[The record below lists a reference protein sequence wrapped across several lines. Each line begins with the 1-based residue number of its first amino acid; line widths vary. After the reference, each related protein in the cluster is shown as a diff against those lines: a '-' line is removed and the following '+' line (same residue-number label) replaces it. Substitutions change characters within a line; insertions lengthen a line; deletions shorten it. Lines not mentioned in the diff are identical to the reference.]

1 MTCQFICRNLQISK
15 HLKLIK
21 KQHELK
27 CLAHTI
33 AMHSN
38 NHTKAHKHTYNH
50 TCNEDHCSQC
60 IYLYTMYIHIMLLG
74 FVHMASFIAYSQKY
88 VQRLRQTQPE
98 ECITVRKFH
107 ICSHKIALTNISS
120 QNKLSQIATVTRPL
134 SFTLCR
140 SFKRPCTMSKV

>member
-50 TCNEDHCSQC
+50 TCNEAHCSHTH
-60 IYLYTMYIHIMLLG
+60 IPIHY
-74 FVHMASFIAYSQKY
+74 VYSHNAPWFCPYGLRYSLQSKICTTIKTNAA
-88 VQRLRQTQPE
+88 RLSDNST
-98 ECITVRKFH
+98 FAH
-107 ICSHKIALTNISS
+107 I
-120 QNKLSQIATVTRPL
+120 
-134 SFTLCR
+134 
-140 SFKRPCTMSKV
+140 